1 LIALLA
7 NCTNRI
13 LVNLVHRK
21 ISSHIYQP
29 AREVKVMDS
38 QTSQQL
44 QDEQIQ
50 NESDETVNNSSLN
63 TSVENS
69 GVTEDNSLEL
79 KAQTKFK
86 LINLTQDFALTSCIW
101 YQGRQIC

>member
-1 LIALLA
+1 
-7 NCTNRI
+7 
-13 LVNLVHRK
+13 
-21 ISSHIYQP
+21 
-29 AREVKVMDS
+29 MDS

-50 NESDETVNNSSLN
+50 NESDETGNNSSLN

-79 KAQTKFK
+79 KAQTKLK
-86 LINLTQDFALTSCIW
+86 LINLTEHFALASCVL
-101 YQGRQIC
+101 YKGRLIC